1 MQQFSITELIQQI
14 NPAIAT
20 EVQYYYRRGTVFYFK
35 STSSQVKFRIIVAP
49 KLLQQ
54 AKAQLT
60 RGNVYPCAQRQ
71 QHTI

>member
-20 EVQYYYRRGTVFYFK
+20 EVQYYYRRGTVFYFR
-35 STSSQVKFRIIVAP
+35 STSSQAKFRIIVAP

-54 AKAQLT
+54 AIAQLT
-60 RGNVYPCAQRQ
+60 RGNVYPCTR
-71 QHTI
+71 